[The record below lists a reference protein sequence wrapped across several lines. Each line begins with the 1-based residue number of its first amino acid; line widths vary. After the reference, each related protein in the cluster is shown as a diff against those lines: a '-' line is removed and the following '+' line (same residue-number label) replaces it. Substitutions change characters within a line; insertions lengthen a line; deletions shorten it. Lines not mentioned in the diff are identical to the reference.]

1 MSKYLYA
8 ISLENVIEKEICIQY
23 CREFSELLNK
33 SNSNIKTVVYSRY
46 SIEEMLKKLDCE
58 CDEITYVFDY
68 YISDNGSKLYKRN
81 NNTGKLEGDTEYD
94 SYVNNEVDL
103 GSRMNLIMSLDELS
117 DKLENFKG
125 VTSSKDLK
133 NWMLNINLE
142 NINID
147 DFYSK
152 FMEIQSELG
161 TKNFVLDIITSEKLA
176 IIRPT
181 YVSKQT
187 ALRWLQNKYIG
198 YYTVA
203 FGADET
209 DLGLLSLSNKAYIS
223 EDSTL
228 IKNNIVE
235 QCNKINPGLLGPIHT
250 LNELASKV

>member
-1 MSKYLYA
+1 MNKYLYA

-23 CREFSELLNK
+23 CRAFSELLNK
-33 SNSNIKTVVYSRY
+33 SNSNIKTVVYSKC
-46 SIEEMLKKLDCE
+46 SIEEMLEKLE
-58 CDEITYVFDY
+58 CACNEVIYIFDY
-68 YISDNGSKLYKRN
+68 YISDNGSKLYRRN
-81 NNTGKLEGDTEYD
+81 HNTGKVEEDTEYD
-94 SYVNNEVDL
+94 SYVNNQVDT
-103 GSRMNLIMSLDELS
+103 GSLMNLIMSLDELS
-117 DKLENFKG
+117 DELENFKG
-125 VTSSKDLK
+125 VNSSKDLK
-133 NWMLNINLE
+133 NWMLNISLE

-161 TKNFVLDIITSEKLA
+161 NKNFVLDIITSEKLA

-198 YYTVA
+198 CYTVA

-223 EDSTL
+223 EDSSL
-228 IKNNIVE
+228 IRDNVVE
-235 QCNKINPGLLGPIHT
+235 KCNKITIGLSGPIHT